1 MTQRIRPLLLAAV
14 LVLTGAALVPPSAQ
28 AATALS
34 VAGPGQGTW
43 QIGQMWHGGALGGGI
58 IPAGTSIDLSPINGS
73 PLDVYAV
80 AAGRIVKTCV
90 SPTQSTVFVDSAG
103 IGVIGY
109 SHLKSGSI
117 LTSGNIAVG
126 QRLGTLA
133 TTYVKS
139 ACATSWT
146 GPHLH
151 LSFPMAYDTLKLAG
165 QTASRY
171 AVLQFPTPKVPK
183 TFVGHPGANLTL
195 TRTAARF
202 DVCADNLRGNV
213 VVVRLN
219 LRGTATSPGKYWM
232 ASKVATSRC
241 VRFDNLDGAGRIALR
256 RVYVARAALNQR
268 PSTAWTYPGCYRS
281 TGGQGLCDR
290 ALLS

>member
-1 MTQRIRPLLLAAV
+1 MLVVTSTV
-14 LVLTGAALVPPSAQ
+14 LVRASAG

-34 VAGPGQGTW
+34 VAGPGKGSW

-58 IPAGTSIDLSPINGS
+58 VPAGTSIDLSPIAGS
-73 PLDVYAV
+73 SRDVYAV

-109 SHLKSGSI
+109 SHLATGSI
-117 LTSGNIAVG
+117 LSSGNIAQS

-133 TTYVKS
+133 TSYVKS

-151 LSFPMAYDTLKLAG
+151 LSFPARYDTLKLAG

-171 AVLQFPTPKVPK
+171 AVLQFPTPQVPK
-183 TFVGHPGANLTL
+183 RFLGRPAANLTL
-195 TRTAARF
+195 TASAARL

-213 VVVRLN
+213 VVVRLD
-219 LRGTATSPGKYWM
+219 LRRTVTSAGRYWM
-232 ASKVATSRC
+232 ANKVATTRC
-241 VRFDNLDGAGRIALR
+241 VRFDNLDGASRILPGRT
-256 RVYVARAALNQR
+256 YVARAALNQH
-268 PSTAWTYPGCYRS
+268 PSTSWSYPGCYRE
-281 TGGQGLCDR
+281 TGGQGMCDR
-290 ALLS
+290 TLLNIRQ